1 MNSGKRKGVFRRLL
15 GHWSGLLGLLLIGL
29 FLVAGLFAGPL
40 APYPPA
46 EQHPADRL
54 LPPSP
59 PTYILGT
66 DQFGRDVYSRLLFG
80 AANSLRVAILSVT
93 IALVL
98 GVAVGIPAGYVGG
111 AVDNVLMRL
120 IDLLFA
126 FPAILLALFI
136 AAVLGPGQRN
146 TIIAISIVYMPIFAR
161 VMRAAVL
168 DVKDNEYILAAY
180 SIGTRHAAVIGR
192 HILPNALAPLIVQIS
207 LALSWAILTE
217 AALSFLG
224 LGVIPPE
231 PSWGS
236 MLSEARLLMEL
247 APWLAFAPGFAIM
260 FAVLGF
266 NLLGDGLRDVL
277 DTRLSG

>member
-1 MNSGKRKGVFRRLL
+1 
-15 GHWSGLLGLLLIGL
+15 LI
-29 FLVAGLFAGPL
+29 AGLFAGPL
-40 APYPPA
+40 APYPPEA
-46 EQHPADRL
+46 QHPADRL

-80 AANSLRVAILSVT
+80 AANSLRVAILSVA

-98 GVAVGIPAGYVGG
+98 GVAIGIPAGYVGG
-111 AVDNVLMRL
+111 TVDNVLMRL

-180 SIGTRHAAVIGR
+180 SIGTRHGAVIWR
-192 HILPNALAPLIVQIS
+192 HILPNSLAPLIVQIS

>member
-1 MNSGKRKGVFRRLL
+1 MNKQRPGLLRRLL
-15 GHWSGLLGLLLIGL
+15 GNTSGLLGLIMITI
-29 FLVAGLFAGPL
+29 FVIAGLFAAPL
-40 APYPPA
+40 APYPPN

-54 LPPSP
+54 QAPSFSG
-59 PTYILGT
+59 YIMGT
-66 DQFGRDVYSRLLFG
+66 DQFGRDVYSRLLYG
-80 AANSLRVAILSVT
+80 ASNSLTVALSSV
-93 IALVL
+93 IAALL
-98 GVAVGIPAGYVGG
+98 AGLAVGVPAGYVGG
-111 AVDNVLMRL
+111 SVDSVLMR
-120 IDLLFA
+120 IVDLLFA

-146 TIIAISIVYMPIFAR
+146 TIIAIAIVYMPIFAR
-161 VMRAAVL
+161 VARASVL
-168 DVKDNEYILAAY
+168 DVKDNEYVHAAY
-180 SIGTRHAAVIGR
+180 SIGSRHPAIVWR
-192 HILPNALAPLIVQIS
+192 HIMPNALAPLIVQLS
-207 LALSWAILTE
+207 LAFSWAILTE

-236 MLSEARLLMEL
+236 ELSEARLLMEL
-247 APWLAFAPGFAIM
+247 APWLAFAPGLAIM

>member
-1 MNSGKRKGVFRRLL
+1 MLRRLL
-15 GHWSGLLGLLLIGL
+15 GNWSGSAGLILIAL
-29 FLVAGLFAGPL
+29 FLIAGIFAGVL
-40 APYPPA
+40 APYSPI
-46 EQHPADRL
+46 EQHPVDRL

-59 PTYILGT
+59 PTYIMGT
-66 DQFGRDVYSRLLFG
+66 DQFGRDVYSRLLYG
-80 AANSLRVAILSVT
+80 ATTSLRVALTSVT
-93 IALVL
+93 IALLV
-98 GVAVGIPAGYVGG
+98 GAAIGIPSAYMGG
-111 AVDNVLMRL
+111 KVDGILMRFV
-120 IDLLFA
+120 DLLFA

-161 VMRAAVL
+161 VTRASVL
-168 DVKDNEYILAAY
+168 NIKDNEYVDAAY
-180 SIGTRHAAVIGR
+180 SIGTRHGAIIRR
-192 HILPNALAPLIVQIS
+192 HILPNALAPLIVQTS

-224 LGVIPPE
+224 LGVVPPA

-247 APWLAFAPGFAIM
+247 APWLAIAPGLAIM

-277 DTRLSG
+277 DPKLAR

>member
-1 MNSGKRKGVFRRLL
+1 MKSKRKGVFRRLL
-15 GHWSGLLGLLLIGL
+15 GNTSGIIGLALIGL
-29 FLVAGLFAGPL
+29 FIVAGVFAEPL
-40 APYPPA
+40 APYPPN

-54 LPPSP
+54 QAPSLSG
-59 PTYILGT
+59 YILGT
-66 DQFGRDVYSRLLFG
+66 DQFGRDVYSRLLYG
-80 AANSLRVAILSVT
+80 ATNSLTVALSSV
-93 IALVL
+93 IVALL
-98 GVAVGIPAGYVGG
+98 AGMAVGVPAAYVGG
-111 AVDNVLMRL
+111 SLDSGLMRL
-120 IDLLFA
+120 VDLLFA

-146 TIIAISIVYMPIFAR
+146 TIIAIAIVYMPIFAR
-161 VMRAAVL
+161 VSRASVL
-168 DVKDNEYILAAY
+168 DVKDDEYVHAAY
-180 SIGTRHAAVIGR
+180 SIGTRHPTIIWR
-192 HILPNALAPLIVQIS
+192 HIMPNALSPLIVQIS
-207 LALSWAILTE
+207 LAFSWAILTE

-277 DTRLSG
+277 DTRLTR

>member
-1 MNSGKRKGVFRRLL
+1 MI
-15 GHWSGLLGLLLIGL
+15 W
-29 FLVAGLFAGPL
+29 
-40 APYPPA
+40 
-46 EQHPADRL
+46 
-54 LPPSP
+54 
-59 PTYILGT
+59 
-66 DQFGRDVYSRLLFG
+66 
-80 AANSLRVAILSVT
+80 
-93 IALVL
+93 
-98 GVAVGIPAGYVGG
+98 
-111 AVDNVLMRL
+111 
-120 IDLLFA
+120 
-126 FPAILLALFI
+126 
-136 AAVLGPGQRN
+136 
-146 TIIAISIVYMPIFAR
+146 
-161 VMRAAVL
+161 
-168 DVKDNEYILAAY
+168 
-180 SIGTRHAAVIGR
+180 R
-192 HILPNALAPLIVQIS
+192 HILPKSLAPLIVQIS